1 MPNTYTSITLTNKT
15 TTNGVGQLYFGPFD
29 FDYLNT
35 GDLRFTFQNSQG
47 NWVFIDVNSVDTT
60 TKIVQ
65 LTSTPLANGAVVGN
79 TSRVYRSTS
88 TDSLVDFQSGSRIAE
103 SDLDKAYKQG
113 LFVAQEVA
121 EDPSESASREIQT
134 TDDIANG
141 AITAPKLATD
151 AVETSKILDGAVT
164 VNKLENALDLSNK
177 LVNLPPNS
185 ITLNSTHYANIE
197 AAINLENI
205 SGVLQE
211 DHGGTGR
218 GYVSN
223 VLESILVPCDGSTYD
238 LTTSRTLQTTNVT
251 TAQEILGSVPTI
263 ITGSDIDYEPP
274 SGATR
279 VVYEFIVYM
288 GAKQNSIVEN
298 AFKGFHKGAEV
309 PQCYAVYC
317 KHESGHDYGWI
328 SFKMSVPA
336 WTGATDAFSI
346 KARPTTSN
354 AVSGKFHQVYNV
366 YADNSTSPVG
376 TPRVVK
382 PYVGITAFG

>member
-1 MPNTYTSITLTNKT
+1 MPNTYTSITLTDKT

-211 DHGGTGR
+211 DQGGTGK
-218 GYVSN
+218 GYASN
-223 VLESILVPCDGSTYD
+223 VLESILVPCDGTAYN
-238 LTTSRTLQTTNVT
+238 LTGTRTFTPTNVT
-251 TAQEILGSVPTI
+251 TAQEILRGTSYTT
-263 ITGSDIDYEPP
+263 ITGSVASYTPP
-274 SGATR
+274 SGAEY
-279 VVYEFIVYM
+279 VSYEFRVYM
-288 GAKQNSIVEN
+288 GAKSNNVITN
-298 AFKGFHKGAEV
+298 AFK
-309 PQCYAVYC
+309 VYFDGSEIADAYSVY
-317 KHESGHDYGWI
+317 HSSTSGYDYGWLT
-328 SFKMSVPA
+328 FKVTVPTWSGSKQFVVQA
-336 WTGATDAFSI
+336 KPDAD
-346 KARPTTSN
+346 N
-354 AVSGKFHQVYNV
+354 HSGKFHNAYNV
-366 YADNSTSPVG
+366 LADAGTSLTVG
-376 TPRVVK
+376 NRFIQ